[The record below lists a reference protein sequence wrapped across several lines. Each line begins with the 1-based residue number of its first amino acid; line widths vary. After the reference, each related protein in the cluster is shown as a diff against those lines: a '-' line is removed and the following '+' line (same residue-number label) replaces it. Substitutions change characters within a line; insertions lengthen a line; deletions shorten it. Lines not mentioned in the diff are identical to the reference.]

1 MELQAGQVQV
11 VSQAR
16 VAREDHPDRR
26 DRTAP
31 VDSQDR
37 PDHPASP
44 ASKAHR
50 ASSRDHPAGLAVP
63 ASRDSLEALAAQD
76 PRAAWE
82 EADCRERLDETAHR
96 DVLVSSVSVCCCL
109 DMSPRLQSA
118 FSLAL

>member
-1 MELQAGQVQV
+1 MAALAVVELQAGQVRA

-16 VAREDHPDRR
+16 VVREDHPDRR

-44 ASKAHR
+44 ASRAHR

-63 ASRDSLEALAAQD
+63 ASRDSLEARAAQD
-76 PRAAWE
+76 ARASWE
-82 EADCRERLDETAHR
+82 EPDSRERLDKRAR
-96 DVLVSSVSVCCCL
+96 QDVLVSSVSVCCCL
-109 DMSPRLQSA
+109 DMSA
-118 FSLAL
+118 D